1 MAKSEK
7 EIEIEIVGKE
17 WEEALDKAFKKAN
30 KNAKID
36 GFRPGKAPKDVFIKK
51 YGKQSLYMDAA
62 DSAADMAYQKLLK
75 EHAESL
81 YMDAADSAADMAY
94 QKLLK
99 EHADDVKELVAR
111 PDIALKD
118 VNDEKIVFL
127 FTLTTRPEV
136 KLGKYKGLGIKK
148 YEVKDETEEIEDA
161 IYHMRERYAEDV
173 IKDETEEI
181 EDAIY
186 HMRERYAEDV
196 IKEGKIENGDIAV
209 IDFEGFVDDK
219 AFDGGKSE
227 NYSLKIGS
235 GTFIP
240 GFEEQLVGLKSG
252 DKKDVKVTFPEDYH
266 AEDLKGKEAIFK
278 VTVHEVKEVKIPELD
293 KDFFDDL
300 GMEGINTKEELEAQ
314 VSENILARKEMEA
327 ENKYL
332 DDLLEAASK
341 NVKVDVPEAMINE
354 ELDRMVQQYADHLK
368 MQGITIE
375 QFYQFTNS
383 DEQALKDQM
392 RPEAIKRIT
401 YRLMLEEIAKEE
413 KIEIDDKTAKD
424 EAKKLAEKYQMKED
438 EFLSAFGG
446 LDIVKYDMRMRQ
458 AMEILKK

>member
-75 EHAESL
+75 EHA
-81 YMDAADSAADMAY
+81 
-94 QKLLK
+94 
-99 EHADDVKELVAR
+99 DDVKELVAR

-118 VNDEKIVFL
+118 VNDEKIIFL

-148 YEVKDETEEIEDA
+148 DEVKA
-161 IYHMRERYAEDV
+161 
-173 IKDETEEI
+173 ETEEI

-332 DDLLEAASK
+332 DDLLEAAAE

-413 KIEIDDKTAKD
+413 KIEIDDKEAKE

>member
-75 EHAESL
+75 EHA
-81 YMDAADSAADMAY
+81 
-94 QKLLK
+94 
-99 EHADDVKELVAR
+99 DDVKELVAR

-148 YEVKDETEEIEDA
+148 DEVKA
-161 IYHMRERYAEDV
+161 
-173 IKDETEEI
+173 ETEEI

-341 NVKVDVPEAMINE
+341 NVKVDIPEAMVNE

>member
-7 EIEIEIVGKE
+7 EIEIVVEGKE

-36 GFRPGKAPKDVFIKK
+36 GFRPGKAPKDVFLKK
-51 YGKQSLYMDAA
+51 YGK
-62 DSAADMAYQKLLK
+62 
-75 EHAESL
+75 ESL
-81 YMDAADSAADMAY
+81 YMDAADMAADIAY
-94 QKLLK
+94 QKLLT
-99 EHADDVKELVAR
+99 EYASDVQELVAR
-111 PDIALKD
+111 PDIALTD
-118 VNDEKIVFL
+118 INDEKVTFK
-127 FTLTTRPEV
+127 FTLTMKPEV

-148 YEVKDETEEIEDA
+148 DEVKAETEEIEDA
-161 IYHMRERYAEDV
+161 IKHMRERYAEDV
-173 IKDETEEI
+173 L
-181 EDAIY
+181 
-186 HMRERYAEDV
+186 
-196 IKEGKIENGDIAV
+196 KEGAIADGDVAV
-209 IDFEGFVDDK
+209 IDFEGFIDGK
-219 AFDGGKSE
+219 AFEGGKSE

-240 GFEEQLVGLKSG
+240 GFEDQLIGLKSG

-266 AEDLKGKEAIFK
+266 AEDLKGKDAIFK

-293 KDFFDDL
+293 KDFFEDL

-314 VSENILARKEMEA
+314 ISENILARKEMEA

-332 DDLLEAASK
+332 DELLEAAAK
-341 NVKVDVPEAMINE
+341 DVKVEIPEAMINE
-354 ELDRMVQQYADHLK
+354 ELDRMVAQYADHLK

-413 KIEIDDKTAKD
+413 KIEIDDKEAKE

-446 LDIVKYDMRMRQ
+446 LDIVKYDMRMRR

>member
-7 EIEIEIVGKE
+7 EIEIIIDGKE
-17 WEEALDKAFKKAN
+17 WEGALDKAFKKAN
-30 KNAKID
+30 KKAKID
-36 GFRPGKAPKDVFIKK
+36 GFRPGKAPKEVFLKK
-51 YGKQSLYMDAA
+51 YGK
-62 DSAADMAYQKLLK
+62 
-75 EHAESL
+75 ESL
-81 YMDAADSAADMAY
+81 YMDAADEAADLAY

-99 EHADDVKELVAR
+99 DYAEDVKELVAR
-111 PDIALKD
+111 PDIALTD
-118 VNDEKIVFL
+118 INDEKVTFK
-127 FTLTTRPEV
+127 FTLTMRPEV
-136 KLGKYKGLGIKK
+136 KLGKYKNLGIKK
-148 YEVKDETEEIEDA
+148 DEVKAEEAEIEDA
-161 IYHMRERYAEDV
+161 I
-173 IKDETEEI
+173 K
-181 EDAIY
+181 

-196 IKEGKIENGDIAV
+196 IKEGAIAEGDIAV
-209 IDFEGFVDDK
+209 IDFEGFVDGK
-219 AFDGGKSE
+219 AFEGGKAE

-240 GFEEQLVGLKSG
+240 GFEEQLIGLKSG

-293 KDFFDDL
+293 KDFFADL

-314 VSENILARKEMEA
+314 ISENILAQKEMEA
-327 ENKYL
+327 ENKYM
-332 DDLLEAASK
+332 DDLLEAAAK
-341 NVKVDVPEAMINE
+341 DVKVEIPEAMINE
-354 ELDRMVQQYADHLK
+354 ELDRMVAQYSDHLM
-368 MQGITIE
+368 MQGISIE

-383 DEQALKDQM
+383 DETALKDQM

-413 KIEIDDKTAKD
+413 KIEIDDKEAKE

-446 LDIVKYDMRMRQ
+446 LDIVKYDMRMRK

>member
-7 EIEIEIVGKE
+7 EIEIIIEGKE

-30 KNAKID
+30 KKAKID
-36 GFRPGKAPKDVFIKK
+36 GFRPGKAPKDVFIKH
-51 YGKQSLYMDAA
+51 YGK
-62 DSAADMAYQKLLK
+62 
-75 EHAESL
+75 ESL
-81 YMDAADSAADMAY
+81 YMDAADYAADIAY

-99 EHADDVKELVAR
+99 DYADDVKELVAR
-111 PDIALKD
+111 PDIALTNIDDKK
-118 VNDEKIVFL
+118 VTFK
-127 FTLTTRPEV
+127 FTLTMRPEV
-136 KLGKYKGLGIKK
+136 KLGKYKGLGVKK
-148 YEVKDETEEIEDA
+148 DEVKASEDEIEDA
-161 IYHMRERYAEDV
+161 IKHMRERYAEDV
-173 IKDETEEI
+173 LKDG
-181 EDAIY
+181 AI
-186 HMRERYAEDV
+186 AD
-196 IKEGKIENGDIAV
+196 GDIAV
-209 IDFEGFVDDK
+209 IDFEGFIDGK
-219 AFDGGKSE
+219 AFEGGKSE

-240 GFEEQLVGLKSG
+240 GFEEGLIGLKSG

-266 AEDLKGKEAIFK
+266 AEDLKGKEATFK

-300 GMEGINTKEELEAQ
+300 GMEGITTKEELEAQ
-314 VSENILARKEMEA
+314 ISENIIARKEMEA
-327 ENKYL
+327 ENKYM
-332 DDLLEAASK
+332 DDLLEAAAK
-341 NVKVDVPEAMINE
+341 DVKVDIPEAMISE

-401 YRLMLEEIAKEE
+401 YRLMLEEIAREE
-413 KIEIDDKTAKD
+413 KIEIDDK
-424 EAKKLAEKYQMKED
+424 EAKEEAKNLAEKYQMKED
-438 EFLSAFGG
+438 EFLSSFGG
-446 LDIVKYDMRMRQ
+446 LDIVKYDMKMRK

>member
-7 EIEIEIVGKE
+7 EIEIIIEGKE

-30 KNAKID
+30 KKAKID
-36 GFRPGKAPKDVFIKK
+36 GFRPGKAPKDVFIKH
-51 YGKQSLYMDAA
+51 YGK
-62 DSAADMAYQKLLK
+62 
-75 EHAESL
+75 ESL
-81 YMDAADSAADMAY
+81 YMDAADYAADIAY

-99 EHADDVKELVAR
+99 DYADDVKELVAR
-111 PDIALKD
+111 PDIALTNIDDK
-118 VNDEKIVFL
+118 KATFK
-127 FTLTTRPEV
+127 FTLTMRPEV
-136 KLGKYKGLGIKK
+136 KLGKYKGLGVKK
-148 YEVKDETEEIEDA
+148 DEVKASEDEIEDA
-161 IYHMRERYAEDV
+161 IKHMRERYAEDV
-173 IKDETEEI
+173 LKDG
-181 EDAIY
+181 AI
-186 HMRERYAEDV
+186 AD
-196 IKEGKIENGDIAV
+196 GDIAV
-209 IDFEGFVDDK
+209 IDFEGFIDGK
-219 AFDGGKSE
+219 AFEGGKSE

-240 GFEEQLVGLKSG
+240 GFEEGLIGLKSG

-266 AEDLKGKEAIFK
+266 AEDLKGKEATFK

-300 GMEGINTKEELEAQ
+300 GMEGITTKEELEAQ
-314 VSENILARKEMEA
+314 ISENIIARKEMEA
-327 ENKYL
+327 ENKYM
-332 DDLLEAASK
+332 DDLLEAAAK
-341 NVKVDVPEAMINE
+341 DVKVDIPEAMISE

-401 YRLMLEEIAKEE
+401 YRLMLEEIAREE
-413 KIEIDDKTAKD
+413 KIEIDDK
-424 EAKKLAEKYQMKED
+424 EAKEEAKNLAEKYQMKED

-446 LDIVKYDMRMRQ
+446 LDIVKYDMKMRK

>member
-1 MAKSEK
+1 
-7 EIEIEIVGKE
+7 
-17 WEEALDKAFKKAN
+17 
-30 KNAKID
+30 
-36 GFRPGKAPKDVFIKK
+36 
-51 YGKQSLYMDAA
+51 
-62 DSAADMAYQKLLK
+62 
-75 EHAESL
+75 
-81 YMDAADSAADMAY
+81 
-94 QKLLK
+94 
-99 EHADDVKELVAR
+99 
-111 PDIALKD
+111 
-118 VNDEKIVFL
+118 
-127 FTLTTRPEV
+127 
-136 KLGKYKGLGIKK
+136 
-148 YEVKDETEEIEDA
+148 
-161 IYHMRERYAEDV
+161 MRERYAEDV
-173 IKDETEEI
+173 LKDG
-181 EDAIY
+181 AI
-186 HMRERYAEDV
+186 AE
-196 IKEGKIENGDIAV
+196 GDIAV
-209 IDFEGFVDDK
+209 IDFEGFVGGK
-219 AFDGGKSE
+219 AFEGGKAE

-266 AEDLKGKEAIFK
+266 AEDLKGKDATFK

-293 KDFFDDL
+293 KDFFEDL

-314 VSENILARKEMEA
+314 ISENIIARKEMEA

-332 DDLLEAASK
+332 DDLLEAAAK
-341 NVKVDVPEAMINE
+341 DVRVDIPEAMINE

-413 KIEIDDKTAKD
+413 KIEIDDKAAKE